1 MDSNCRKLGETPYRE
16 CRKQAAIYNDA
27 LGSMERAA
35 EMLGVSVNTLSNYE
49 LGVTVPPVNIIIVMA
64 DLYRAPQ
71 LKTMYCKN
79 ECLIGRCMPV
89 AVKAGNID
97 NIVIRIIKQFK
108 ESRIEGLKDKLIGI
122 AEDGKV
128 SEEEEKEL
136 NEICQELDEMVKTV
150 WELKLVQERECSC
163 GITRKNYKKYK
174 ARLNDGW
181 SEEELLAAVTTYAT
195 ECKRNRTDEKYIK
208 HASTFFSET
217 TPFVDYLKK
226 KEETVKPERTN
237 ESNPFR

>member
-27 LGSMERAA
+27 LGSMERA

-49 LGVTVPPVNIIIVMA
+49 LGVTVPPVDIIIVMA

-89 AVKAGNID
+89 AVEAGSID

-163 GITRKNYKKYK
+163 GITRKN
-174 ARLNDGW
+174 
-181 SEEELLAAVTTYAT
+181 
-195 ECKRNRTDEKYIK
+195 
-208 HASTFFSET
+208 
-217 TPFVDYLKK
+217 
-226 KEETVKPERTN
+226 
-237 ESNPFR
+237 